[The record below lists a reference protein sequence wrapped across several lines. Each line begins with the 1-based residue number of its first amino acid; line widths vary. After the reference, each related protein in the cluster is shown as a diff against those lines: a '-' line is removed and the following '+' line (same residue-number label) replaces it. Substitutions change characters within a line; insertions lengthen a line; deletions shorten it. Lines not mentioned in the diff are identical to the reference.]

1 MQFGS
6 DSPTSFPTFRQQEG
20 KWKKQKKNMNYL
32 IDVLNILRSV
42 QRFEHFFVLY
52 SYYHMW
58 ARNELQPLQSPLIG
72 TDKHFYCD
80 L

>member
-32 IDVLNILRSV
+32 IDVLNILKISSSYTV
-42 QRFEHFFVLY
+42 IITCELEMNCSHYKVL
-52 SYYHMW
+52 S
-58 ARNELQPLQSPLIG
+58 
-72 TDKHFYCD
+72 
-80 L
+80 